1 MRRVVLAVFIAL
13 TMSGCSVGSLPIPTG
28 FASDETEY
36 GVDGISGM
44 SLADAGDTGDI
55 ISQDTLKRRARERNE
70 RNTETASTEEAVA
83 AASAATAPKGALDD
97 RDYSTA
103 KLDLD
108 QALKLINAYRQ
119 EKGLKTLKLDPLL
132 TAAAKSHSRDLAKH
146 DRISHYGSNGSSPW
160 DRVAAAG
167 YKARVAA
174 ENVGTGQASLAE
186 VIKGWEASEGHNK
199 NLLLADAEH
208 MGIALVQD
216 PKTEFKTFWTLVV
229 GAPL

>member
-1 MRRVVLAVFIAL
+1 MRCIVLSVVAALAL
-13 TMSGCSVGSLPIPTG
+13 SGCSIGSLPIPTG

-36 GVDGISGM
+36 GLDSTGGM
-44 SLADAGDTGDI
+44 SLAEAGNGDDI
-55 ISQDTLKRRARERNE
+55 VSQDTLKRRAKERAERNAAA
-70 RNTETASTEEAVA
+70 ETAVAIDST
-83 AASAATAPKGALDD
+83 ATAPRGALDD

-103 KLDLD
+103 RLDMSEA
-108 QALKLINAYRQ
+108 QQLINAYRSEQ
-119 EKGLKTLKLDPLL
+119 GLKPLKLDPLL
-132 TAAAKSHSRDLAKH
+132 TAAAKAHSRDLAKH

-160 DRVAAAG
+160 DRVTAAG

-174 ENVGTGQASLAE
+174 ENVGTGQASLSE
-186 VIKGWEASEGHNK
+186 VIKGWKASEGHNK

-216 PKTEFKTFWTLVV
+216 TGTEFKTFWTLVV

>member
-1 MRRVVLAVFIAL
+1 MRCFVLSVAAAL
-13 TMSGCSVGSLPIPTG
+13 ALSGCSIGSLPIPTG

-36 GVDGISGM
+36 GLDAAGGM
-44 SLADAGDTGDI
+44 SLAEAGSGDDI
-55 ISQDTLKRRARERNE
+55 VSQDTLKRRAKERAQ
-70 RNTETASTEEAVA
+70 RNAATETEVAVDSTA
-83 AASAATAPKGALDD
+83 AAPEGALDD

-103 KLDLD
+103 RLDMSEA
-108 QALKLINAYRQ
+108 QQLINAYRREQ
-119 EKGLKTLKLDPLL
+119 GLKPLKLDPLL
-132 TAAAKSHSRDLAKH
+132 TAAAKAHSRDLAKH

-174 ENVGTGQASLAE
+174 ENIGTGQASLSE
-186 VIKGWEASEGHNK
+186 VMKGWKASEGHNK

-216 PKTEFKTFWTLVV
+216 TNTEFKTFWTLVV

>member
-1 MRRVVLAVFIAL
+1 MRRDVLAVIL
-13 TMSGCSVGSLPIPTG
+13 TLSVSVSGCSVGSLPIPTG
-28 FASDETEY
+28 FASDDTEY

-44 SLADAGDTGDI
+44 SLAAAGDTGDI
-55 ISQDTLKRRARERNE
+55 ISQDTLKRRAKERED
-70 RNTETASTEEAVA
+70 RNTAAAEEVAVDSTAS
-83 AASAATAPKGALDD
+83 APKGALDD
-97 RDYSTA
+97 RDYSKA
-103 KLDLD
+103 RLDLGEA
-108 QALKLINAYRQ
+108 QKLINDYRR
-119 EKGLKTLKLDPLL
+119 EKGLKPLKLDPLL

-167 YKARVAA
+167 YKARIAA
-174 ENVGTGQASLAE
+174 ENVGTGQATLAE
-186 VIKGWEASEGHNK
+186 VLKGWEAREGHNK

>member
-1 MRRVVLAVFIAL
+1 MRRVVLAVILAL
-13 TMSGCSVGSLPIPTG
+13 PLAGCSVGSLPIPTG
-28 FASDETEY
+28 FAADETEY
-36 GVDGISGM
+36 GVDGVSGM
-44 SLADAGDTGDI
+44 SLAAAGDTGDI
-55 ISQDTLKRRARERNE
+55 ISEDTLKRRARERQE
-70 RNTETASTEEAVA
+70 RNTATAEEVAVDST
-83 AASAATAPKGALDD
+83 ATAPAGALDD

-103 KLDLD
+103 RLDLS
-108 QALKLINAYRQ
+108 QAQKLINDYRR
-119 EKGLKTLKLDPLL
+119 EKGLKPLKLDPLL
-132 TAAAKSHSRDLAKH
+132 TAAAKAHSRDLAKH

-174 ENVGTGQASLAE
+174 ENVGTGQASVAE

>member
-1 MRRVVLAVFIAL
+1 MSGNNRRQFRRGFDTHPQELRLLQMLMSEWRSVVPVEEGMRVV
-13 TMSGCSVGSLPIPTG
+13 PTAMRLLDQG
-28 FASDETEY
+28 
-36 GVDGISGM
+36 
-44 SLADAGDTGDI
+44 
-55 ISQDTLKRRARERNE
+55 RACLDD
-70 RNTETASTEEAVA
+70 
-83 AASAATAPKGALDD
+83 AATAGALDD

-103 KLDLD
+103 RLDPSE
-108 QALKLINAYRQ
+108 ALKLINDYRH
-119 EKGLKTLKLDPLL
+119 EKGLKSLKLDPLL

-174 ENVGTGQASLAE
+174 ENIGTGQASLGE